1 MRRPAPHNNAIHGAL
16 EREPVSTTSA
26 TPGSATA
33 SAASTDLVI
42 RRINDRFVSI
52 RNGSVF
58 KVVFSPIRPGI
69 KLFDTPPTVADSKPA
84 SANQPVSVIPASTSK
99 PADVTPPGTSK
110 PASTTTAN
118 TSKPADI
125 AAPSTSQPVSAA
137 PAVADKPVSVA
148 PVTTSKPTD
157 ITPTSTTQPV
167 SPTPAIADKPVSVA
181 PARKPADI
189 APASTAKPAAVTPAA
204 AAAAPTPD
212 ILPAE
217 HDKIDGKD
225 VLVYGYP
232 KPYDQLDYSQG
243 FAVSGYFGTCTEAS
257 VSNLLKIAGQDVSEA
272 DVVKRAIVNKWCDT
286 TSSNPTLRG
295 GAFRDQQ
302 QAMLKSYGVATE
314 VFHGND
320 MEKLGQL
327 VKEGKGVIMAVN
339 AEQLWVADLPPIV
352 RKLLNL
358 DHVVNLTGVVYA
370 ADTGKV
376 QGFYIADSGRG
387 LVSDQA
393 RYLTAKELDAIGT
406 TDDGYGAIYTVD
418 PIKKAH
424 VPDPGPGDPS
434 KPLRDKEY
442 GIKLIVYGDPK
453 AYHNLDYDQPLVM
466 AKYTETSGE
475 IAVANIAALA
485 GQSLSPKT
493 VLQTAIEEKL
503 CDTTKKDRDL
513 GGGTTSENQVA
524 LLKKFGIAATL
535 EQGFDANAVA
545 QHIIEGKG
553 VILRVNGGVLWS
565 KTEPDHPGRSDYSV
579 TVTGVAFSADTGEV
593 AGFYLADPG
602 FELSG
607 ARPRYIDIDHLRRA
621 TSVTG
626 ATTITTNDAIKPHSP
641 PPGSISLDPA
651 HAGAITGAA
660 KPAGTASESP
670 IALPNAQRYLEAF
683 NAPAPFGDDD
693 GPLKKLPGVAAR
705 KTLILDGTTK
715 ELTIG
720 DDHLNGIGNALDNRI
735 TGNDRGN
742 ILDGM
747 AGADT
752 MIGGKGD
759 DSYYVDNVGD
769 KVTEKA
775 GEGVDT
781 VYATVN
787 TTLSANVENLVLLDA
802 TKPQAAVVNGVQAL
816 VYGRPRSYQLDYTQ
830 GDAVKGYRGT
840 CSETTIANIATMGD
854 KPATEKDVVDK
865 AIKEKWCDT
874 LTPFDDYRGGANP
887 TQQQAM
893 LKAFGFAGSVTEGY
907 DEKAITQSIKDGKGV
922 AVSVSAGNLWG
933 MSLRD
938 QDYCDH
944 IVTVTGV
951 ACSAMTGE
959 TIGFYIADSGLG
971 RESDMCRFVTT
982 EQLSYAA
989 NVSGAHTLTTDDPIK
1004 LRNQNL
1010 DAAGNELDNI
1020 LVGNRGDNTITGGKG
1035 NDLLMGAAGNDT
1047 YAFAK
1052 GDGQDVIYDHDA
1064 TKGNL
1069 DTLSFTDAKQT
1080 NLWLSKS
1087 GDDLKISVLGSK
1099 DQVTVKDWYVGGDS
1113 GSDNHIERIKT
1124 ADGKTLYDSD
1134 VDKLVQAM
1142 ASFSAPAATQTS
1154 WPTTQGS
1161 NGKVLLTVTH

>member
-125 AAPSTSQPVSAA
+125 AAPSTSQSVSAA
-137 PAVADKPVSVA
+137 PAVAD
-148 PVTTSKPTD
+148 T
-157 ITPTSTTQPV
+157 
-167 SPTPAIADKPVSVA
+167 PVSVA
-181 PARKPADI
+181 PASKPADI

-232 KPYDQLDYSQG
+232 KSYDQLDYSQG

-286 TSSNPTLRG
+286 TSSDPSMRG

-339 AEQLWVADLPPIV
+339 AQQLWGADLPPIV

-358 DHVVNLTGVVYA
+358 NHVVNLTGVVYA

-387 LVSDQA
+387 VISDQA
-393 RYLTAKELDAIGT
+393 RYLTVKELDAIGT

-424 VPDPGPGDPS
+424 VPESGPADPS
-434 KPLRDKEY
+434 KPQRDKEH
-442 GIKLIVYGDPK
+442 GVKLIVYGDPK
-453 AYHNLDYDQPLVM
+453 AYHNLDYDQPVVM

-607 ARPRYIDIDHLRRA
+607 ATSRTWSCWTLPSPRRP
-621 TSVTG
+621 
-626 ATTITTNDAIKPHSP
+626 
-641 PPGSISLDPA
+641 
-651 HAGAITGAA
+651 
-660 KPAGTASESP
+660 
-670 IALPNAQRYLEAF
+670 
-683 NAPAPFGDDD
+683 
-693 GPLKKLPGVAAR
+693 
-705 KTLILDGTTK
+705 
-715 ELTIG
+715 
-720 DDHLNGIGNALDNRI
+720 
-735 TGNDRGN
+735 
-742 ILDGM
+742 
-747 AGADT
+747 
-752 MIGGKGD
+752 
-759 DSYYVDNVGD
+759 
-769 KVTEKA
+769 
-775 GEGVDT
+775 
-781 VYATVN
+781 
-787 TTLSANVENLVLLDA
+787 
-802 TKPQAAVVNGVQAL
+802 
-816 VYGRPRSYQLDYTQ
+816 
-830 GDAVKGYRGT
+830 
-840 CSETTIANIATMGD
+840 
-854 KPATEKDVVDK
+854 
-865 AIKEKWCDT
+865 
-874 LTPFDDYRGGANP
+874 
-887 TQQQAM
+887 
-893 LKAFGFAGSVTEGY
+893 
-907 DEKAITQSIKDGKGV
+907 
-922 AVSVSAGNLWG
+922 
-933 MSLRD
+933 
-938 QDYCDH
+938 
-944 IVTVTGV
+944 
-951 ACSAMTGE
+951 
-959 TIGFYIADSGLG
+959 
-971 RESDMCRFVTT
+971 
-982 EQLSYAA
+982 
-989 NVSGAHTLTTDDPIK
+989 
-1004 LRNQNL
+1004 
-1010 DAAGNELDNI
+1010 
-1020 LVGNRGDNTITGGKG
+1020 
-1035 NDLLMGAAGNDT
+1035 
-1047 YAFAK
+1047 
-1052 GDGQDVIYDHDA
+1052 
-1064 TKGNL
+1064 
-1069 DTLSFTDAKQT
+1069 
-1080 NLWLSKS
+1080 
-1087 GDDLKISVLGSK
+1087 
-1099 DQVTVKDWYVGGDS
+1099 
-1113 GSDNHIERIKT
+1113 
-1124 ADGKTLYDSD
+1124 
-1134 VDKLVQAM
+1134 
-1142 ASFSAPAATQTS
+1142 
-1154 WPTTQGS
+1154 
-1161 NGKVLLTVTH
+1161 